1 MIILLI
7 HKNPKYLSP
16 PASLQGGKAL
26 DFAGWREVILKIK
39 NKEHLHPKGLEHIKR
54 IKERLN

>member
-1 MIILLI
+1 LG
-7 HKNPKYLSP
+7 K
-16 PASLQGGKAL
+16 KAL
-26 DFAGWREVILKIK
+26 DFSGWREVILKIK